1 MIKSIC
7 AIVALLLAVQAQ
19 VTPPP
24 NLPYSQVLDA
34 NYKVSWGLTNDTVEM
49 QLDVNA
55 RGWVSFAIISDD
67 GKMLDIWWGGYD
79 EDYEVNYG
87 QVKSLMN
94 FLKKL
99 NQFNVLMLQDAYAE
113 YNNLQPGPRYPDT
126 LQNLN
131 LISVIQSP
139 FNGTTRIR
147 FSRQFN
153 TPDFKQDVSIPYVSS
168 TTRNVHSFT

>member
-1 MIKSIC
+1 MI
-7 AIVALLLAVQAQ
+7 
-19 VTPPP
+19 
-24 NLPYSQVLDA
+24 
-34 NYKVSWGLTNDTVEM
+34 
-49 QLDVNA
+49 
-55 RGWVSFAIISDD
+55 
-67 GKMLDIWWGGYD
+67 
-79 EDYEVNYG
+79 
-87 QVKSLMN
+87 

-99 NQFNVLMLQDAYAE
+99 NQINVLMLQDAYAE